1 MTQVPDPRSVEFRW
15 SNVIVMTLGMGLAV
29 TVSWFAF
36 GRGDSY
42 GLEPLDVLT
51 QRRLWIYGSQFVVI
65 GAFLYALTGTR
76 LQAVS
81 AVTLWASVT
90 SAWLLEGV
98 VLTVIGAPLVANE
111 MDPHVA
117 WYFWLVATAGPLQP
131 VAAFVG
137 GRLGLRHARTAS

>member
-1 MTQVPDPRSVEFRW
+1 MTQEPDPRSVEFRW
-15 SNVIVMTLGMGLAV
+15 SNVIAMTLGMGLAV

-65 GAFLYALTGTR
+65 GAFLYALTRTR

-111 MDPHVA
+111 LDPHVA

-137 GRLGLRHARTAS
+137 GWLGLRHARTAS

>member
-1 MTQVPDPRSVEFRW
+1 MSQEPGPRSVEFRW
-15 SNVIVMTLGMGLAV
+15 SSVIVMTLGMGLAV
-29 TVSWFAF
+29 TVSWFGF

-51 QRRLWIYGSQFVVI
+51 QRRLWIYGSQFLLI
-65 GAFLYALTGTR
+65 GGFLHALTRTR
-76 LQAVS
+76 LKGLS

-111 MDPHVA
+111 LDPHVA

-137 GRLGLRHARTAS
+137 GWLALRHARTAT

>member
-1 MTQVPDPRSVEFRW
+1 MTQEPDPRSVEFRW
-15 SNVIVMTLGMGLAV
+15 SNVIAMTLGMGLAV

-65 GAFLYALTGTR
+65 GAFLYALTRTR

-111 MDPHVA
+111 LDPHVA

-137 GRLGLRHARTAS
+137 GWLGLRQTRIAN